1 MAIGSE
7 VAIVLDEPAIPVR
20 PEVRGICEILG
31 LDPLTFAN
39 EGKLLAI
46 VAPEVAEAA
55 LAAVRSH
62 PSGREAAIIGTV
74 QAEPAAMVFL
84 CTDIGCK
91 RVLDMLVVDPL
102 PRICYADFP
111 NHRFI
116 SMRLAISASRR

>member
-7 VAIVLDEPAIPVR
+7 VAIVFDEPAIPVR
-20 PEVRGICEILG
+20 PEARGICEILG
-31 LDPLTFAN
+31 LGPLTIAN

-62 PSGREAAIIGTV
+62 PSGREAVIIGTV

-84 CTDIGCK
+84 RTNIGGK
-91 RVLDMLVVDPL
+91 RVLDMLVGDPS
-102 PRICYADFP
+102 PRI
-111 NHRFI
+111 
-116 SMRLAISASRR
+116 S